1 MNPACRRL
9 LATALFALVCVP
21 TARAEQL
28 PRPDHAEH
36 LPHPDHVVIVI
47 EENHSYAQIMDKRN
61 SASYIHA
68 LAKRGTLFTASYGV
82 SHPSQPNYLALF
94 SGSTHGISNDA
105 CLGSFNQNNLAST
118 LIGGGFSF
126 ATFSESLP
134 ATGDLSCSSG
144 AYQRKH
150 NPAANWQGTR
160 LPAGVNRRFADFA
173 NLPRGDFSGLPTVSF
188 VIPNQDNDM
197 HDGSFEAA
205 DEWLKTH
212 IAPYV
217 DWAMQ
222 HNSLLILTWDEDDFR
237 GDNRIV
243 TILAGQ
249 MVKPG
254 ASPQRIDHYSVLRTL
269 LDFYNLPALGASRDA
284 EPIKGVW
291 KKR

>member
-1 MNPACRRL
+1 MHRL
-9 LATALFALVCVP
+9 LAATLLSLVFVSA
-21 TARAEQL
+21 ARAERL
-28 PRPDHAEH
+28 PRPGHAEH

-47 EENHSYAQIMDKRN
+47 EENHGYAQIMDERN

-68 LAKRGTLFTASYGV
+68 LAKRGMLFTRSYGV

-94 SGSTHGISNDA
+94 SGSTQGISNDA
-105 CLGSFNQNNLAST
+105 CLGSFNNDNLAST
-118 LIGGGFSF
+118 LMDGGFSF

-134 ATGDLSCSSG
+134 ATGYLGCAAG

-160 LPAGVNRRFADFA
+160 LPAGVNMRFADF
-173 NLPRGDFSGLPTVSF
+173 PQDFSGLPTVSF
-188 VIPNQDNDM
+188 VIPDQDNDM

-205 DEWLKTH
+205 DEWLKTR

-217 DWAMQ
+217 DWAMT

-254 ASPQRIDHYSVLRTL
+254 TSAQRIDHYSVLRTL
-269 LDFYNLPALGASRDA
+269 LDFYDLPALGASRDTKA
-284 EPIKGVW
+284 ISGMW
-291 KKR
+291 KNR